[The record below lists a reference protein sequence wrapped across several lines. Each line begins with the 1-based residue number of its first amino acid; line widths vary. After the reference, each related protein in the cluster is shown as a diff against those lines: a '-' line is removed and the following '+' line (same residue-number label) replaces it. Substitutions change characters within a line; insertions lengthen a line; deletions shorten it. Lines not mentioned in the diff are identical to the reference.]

1 MESYIF
7 LIIGLIAGAAIG
19 WLVASRRSG
28 TLAAGSDQGL
38 VSAEALVA
46 AQAEVQTLRIQLAST
61 EATANGLNAQL
72 AQSAAEKRERD
83 ERDREENKLLQAL
96 APVKVHLEQMQLTV
110 ATLEK
115 ERTEQF
121 GSIQQQLKSA
131 IESDEQ
137 LRKQTQALSQALTS
151 NNVRGVWGEAQLR
164 KLVELAGLIK
174 HADFDEQATI
184 STNAGAGRADMVINL
199 PGGKSLAIDSKVP
212 FSAYQEASAISEL
225 ATGEEAAR
233 RTRLI
238 GDHVKAVKAHIDALG
253 TKSYWSGL
261 DSSPDFVIAFIP
273 SESLLSAALDADPAL
288 LEYAFKKNVALA
300 SPVSLFSV
308 LKTINFI
315 WRQNADESSVRN
327 MIKLG
332 KELYERVGKVA
343 EHADKLGRS
352 ITTTVKDY
360 NQFVSSLEGRMLV
373 TARKL
378 NDLDEN
384 ALGTEEIQAP
394 KELEVAPVQ
403 LTASELTSTPEI
415 EK

>member
-1 MESYIF
+1 MDSFIF
-7 LIIGLIAGAAIG
+7 LGIGLVVGALIG
-19 WLVASRRSG
+19 WLIAARKSG
-28 TLAAGSDQGL
+28 PAAATDDAQDLRVKLA
-38 VSAEALVA
+38 SAEATIA
-46 AQAEVQTLRIQLAST
+46 
-61 EATANGLNAQL
+61 GLNGQL
-72 AQSAAEKRERD
+72 AQNAAEKRDRD

-96 APVKVHLEQMQLTV
+96 APVKVHLEQMQITV

-233 RTRLI
+233 RARLI
-238 GDHVKAVKAHIDALG
+238 AEHVKAVKAHIDALG
-253 TKSYWSGL
+253 TKAYWSGL
-261 DSSPDFVIAFIP
+261 DASPDFVIAFIP

-352 ITTTVKDY
+352 ITSTVKDY

-384 ALGTEEIQAP
+384 ALGTEEISAP

-403 LTASELTSTPEI
+403 LTASELAQTPEI

>member
-1 MESYIF
+1 MDSFIF
-7 LIIGLIAGAAIG
+7 LGIGLAVGVLLGWLIASRKASSASVGDEANELRVQLAGA
-19 WLVASRRSG
+19 
-28 TLAAGSDQGL
+28 
-38 VSAEALVA
+38 
-46 AQAEVQTLRIQLAST
+46 QATIT
-61 EATANGLNAQL
+61 GLNGQL
-72 AQSAAEKRERD
+72 AQQAAEKRERD
-83 ERDREENKLLQAL
+83 EREREENKLLQAL

-238 GDHVKAVKAHIDALG
+238 AEHVKAVKAHIDALG

-261 DSSPDFVIAFIP
+261 EASPDFVIAFIP

-352 ITTTVKDY
+352 ITSTVKDY

-384 ALGTEEIQAP
+384 ALGTEEISAP

-403 LTASELTSTPEI
+403 LTASELTEPSEI